1 MSNQLRNQVE
11 VHKYTYEQRHQME
24 VHKYTNE
31 QPIKEPS
38 GGA

>member
-11 VHKYTYEQRHQME
+11 VHKYTNEQRHQVE
-24 VHKYTNE
+24 VHKYTDE
-31 QPIKEPS
+31 QPVKEPS